1 MRTILKQNEPR
12 SLSEHKSKS
21 NAAFDNIPTATKD
34 ALKECL
40 LLEQGAICCYC
51 MGRITKGTMRVEHW
65 KCQRHNP
72 GLELD
77 YSNLLAACHGN
88 PGQEATCDVRKTDRD
103 LKHNPASFDVES
115 ILAYARDG
123 TIRSSDMEFD
133 RQLNEVL
140 NLNWS
145 VFKNN
150 RKGALEA
157 CIERVQRWSKGE
169 LERLVE
175 QFTRSDARNQL
186 MPFSGVV
193 LFFLRNRLKRF

>member
-51 MGRITKGTMRVEHW
+51 MSRITKGTMRVEHW
-65 KCQRHNP
+65 KCQRRNP

-77 YSNLLAACHGN
+77 YSNLLAACLGN
-88 PGQEATCDVRKTDRD
+88 PGQAATCDVRKKDKD
-103 LKHNPASFDVES
+103 LKYNPASFDVES
-115 ILAYARDG
+115 ILAYGKDG
-123 TIRSSDMEFD
+123 TIRSKDTEFD

-150 RKGALEA
+150 RKGTLDA
-157 CIERVQRWSKGE
+157 CIERVQHWSKGE

-175 QFTRSDARNQL
+175 QFSRFDASHQRR
-186 MPFSGVV
+186 PYSGVV
-193 LFFLRNRLKRF
+193 LFFLRKRLERA

>member
-1 MRTILKQNEPR
+1 MRTIVKQNEPR
-12 SLSEHKSKS
+12 SLSEHKSKF

-34 ALKECL
+34 ALKDCL
-40 LLEQGAICCYC
+40 LREQGAICCYC
-51 MGRITKGTMRVEHW
+51 MRRISRDTMRVEHW

-88 PGQEATCDVRKTDRD
+88 PGQEATCDVRKKDRD
-103 LKHNPASFDVES
+103 LKYNPASFDVES
-115 ILAYARDG
+115 IIAYRKDG

-150 RKGALEA
+150 RKGTLDA
-157 CIERVQRWSKGE
+157 CIERVQRWNKRE

-175 QFTRSDARNQL
+175 QYSRSDASNQL
-186 MPFSGVV
+186 KPFSGVV
-193 LFFLRNRLKRF
+193 LFFLRKRLERA